1 MAQRTGSPSKGKGGA
16 APGVVVPRA
25 VVSPDVFDGTGS
37 MRDWFE
43 SFVACAYLNGWS
55 DEEKLK
61 WLKVRLGGQALR
73 AFLCFSDEESKS
85 YQMAKVKLTARF
97 DPPEHAPL
105 HRLEFDAHGR
115 SNSET
120 WQSYAG
126 VLRCI
131 AERAFPDFSPEVRDF
146 LALQRYLKEIK
157 DRDVAVGVRRAEPKS
172 LDAAVRETLVQE
184 NILRATR
191 SAHVIGHMTHDDT
204 SATAAQL
211 AEFMNDVTERLAKLE
226 SAVERRNS
234 ETVTGPNGGS
244 LPAQSNQMRRTRIQ
258 CWLCGGWGHRRSN
271 CTNSSRPR
279 RPGN

>member
-1 MAQRTGSPSKGKGGA
+1 MAQRTGSPSKEKGGA
-16 APGVVVPRA
+16 APGVVAPRA

-43 SFVACAYLNGWS
+43 SFEACADLNGWS

-73 AFLCFSDEESKS
+73 AFLCFSDEERKS
-85 YQMAKVKLTARF
+85 YQIAK
-97 DPPEHAPL
+97 
-105 HRLEFDAHGR
+105 
-115 SNSET
+115 
-120 WQSYAG
+120 
-126 VLRCI
+126 
-131 AERAFPDFSPEVRDF
+131 
-146 LALQRYLKEIK
+146 RYLKEVK

-234 ETVTGPNGGS
+234 ETVTGPMVEVYRLN
-244 LPAQSNQMRRTRIQ
+244 RTR
-258 CWLCGGWGHRRSN
+258 CGEREYNVGHVEDGDIADLN
-271 CTNSSRPR
+271 CTNSSRHEDRETNR
-279 RPGN
+279 RHSLGSREWTA